1 VVDESGNLLYE
12 YDAAYVDNKYETF
25 ELRVIHRRRHTGFE
39 DSKEFP
45 IRKNDLIAGRYQVR
59 VWCVLRCAFLLLP
72 AISRSGI
79 IVLWFALSTSVT
91 CCCRR

>member
-1 VVDESGNLLYE
+1 MSRYAVYASGGYAGSGDIGAPRYVVDESGNLLYE

-59 VWCVLRCAFLLLP
+59 RV
-72 AISRSGI
+72 
-79 IVLWFALSTSVT
+79 
-91 CCCRR
+91 